1 MLTYKQAAV
10 DQALCFFDKGR
21 SGRARTQ
28 PPKTNIRSHKE
39 SSWMIHLWENCL
51 TKYLQEYKKNVSRR
65 ELCNTGG
72 FKQHSQGASQEKFI

>member
-10 DQALCFFDKGR
+10 DQALCFFDKDR

-39 SSWMIHLWENCL
+39 SSWMIPLWENCL
-51 TKYLQEYKKNVSRR
+51 TKYLQE
-65 ELCNTGG
+65 
-72 FKQHSQGASQEKFI
+72 